1 MTAYNTFK
9 RNQDIVKLHN
19 NGYSYDKIG
28 GMYNLSRSRIKQIC
42 DRDKQ
47 RKQIIEKQ
55 IRKDPRDNEEFY
67 SAIVEATKQ
76 LGVSDRMATRAY
88 RRLFWAGILHNDIAS
103 FTDEDL
109 LNIRQTG
116 PATIAV
122 IRKADEI
129 YKERKKNEAN

>member
-9 RNQDIVKLHN
+9 RNQDIVQLHK
-19 NGYSYDKIG
+19 NGYSYDAIG

-42 DRDKQ
+42 DKDKR

-55 IRKDPRDNEEFY
+55 TTKDPRGNEEFY

-103 FTDEDL
+103 FSDEDL

-116 PATIAV
+116 PATLAV